1 MAVFYRGAG
10 VGTYW
15 HAKDARLFGFIPQS
29 PGSMPSP
36 DSIMHHIARA
46 TVTSRFVSMTRSYG
60 VAKDYAINA
69 SRILPSSS
77 NPAYVYKIEIDDP
90 SRYGVELVDPIIE
103 IAKHLPNPP
112 CDDLTYHHD
121 GAPSFLLGVID
132 PFGRNN
138 HHLTALIE
146 QPPGSA
152 GTPRAANL
160 TIQLETLVR
169 ALRDSEVLASGA
181 IPTTCIVGRF
191 DVS

>member
-1 MAVFYRGAG
+1 MATFYRAAG
-10 VGTYW
+10 IGTYW
-15 HAKDARLFGFIPQS
+15 HAKDARLSGFIPHS
-29 PGSMPSP
+29 PGATPSC
-36 DSIMHHIARA
+36 DSLMNHIARA
-46 TVTSRFVSMTRSYG
+46 TIASRFVSLTRSYG

-77 NPAYVYKIEIDDP
+77 NPAYVYKIELDDP
-90 SRYGVELVDPIIE
+90 SRYQITLLDPIIE
-103 IAKHLPNPP
+103 VANHLPNPP

-132 PFGRNN
+132 PFGSK
-138 HHLTALIE
+138 HHLSAQIE

-152 GTPRAANL
+152 GTSRAANL

-181 IPTTCIVGRF
+181 IPATCIVDRF